1 MRRGLGGWQTAAG
14 AAVVRGSRGM
24 LPTGVARGPEDCRGV
39 WVPPGWM
46 RGQGLPLT
54 RGPLN
59 ESLLPREQRRLNTT
73 GRRPRLPMTPRGC
86 HRSKRP
92 AHRLDKHDFKG

>member
-59 ESLLPREQRRLNTT
+59 ESLLPREQRRLNTA
-73 GRRPRLPMTPRGC
+73 GRRAPTADDSAWLSPFQTP
-86 HRSKRP
+86 S
-92 AHRLDKHDFKG
+92 AQA